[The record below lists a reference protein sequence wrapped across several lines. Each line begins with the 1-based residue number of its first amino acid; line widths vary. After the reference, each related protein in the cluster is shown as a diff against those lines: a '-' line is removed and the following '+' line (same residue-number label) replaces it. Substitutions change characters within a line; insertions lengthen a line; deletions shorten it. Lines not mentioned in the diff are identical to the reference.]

1 MSQRDSEQEGDQ
13 DADGNGCSHLVVF
26 VVELALALHAGVL
39 SVEVG
44 VSICALG
51 IDSISAPKS
60 SLSQVERQVILALGA
75 CELISEAWVSWRA
88 FLVQSVAHAGAMSV
102 LWVDTIENVIGLA
115 DNSVVAIQRD
125 LLDVKRDRLASV
137 S

>member
-1 MSQRDSEQEGDQ
+1 MSQRDSKQECDQ
-13 DADGNGCSHLVVF
+13 DADGNGCSHLIVF

-75 CELISEAWVSWRA
+75 SELISEAWVSWRA
-88 FLVQSVAHAGAMSV
+88 ILVQSVAHAGAMSV
-102 LWVDTIENVIGLA
+102 LWVHTIENVIGLA
-115 DNSVVAIQRD
+115 NDAVVTVQRD
-125 LLDVKRDRLASV
+125 LLDVERDRLASV